1 MAGGKTFARRENMNS
16 ALLVK
21 EDFVLITAGNKSP
34 PVQLSIARRGAAVGP
49 IEPNRHMRGR
59 RA

>member
-1 MAGGKTFARRENMNS
+1 MGRGEVFPGRENMIA

-21 EDFVLITAGNKSP
+21 QDFVLMTARNKYASGAT
-34 PVQLSIARRGAAVGP
+34 IDWTARERP
-49 IEPNRHMRGR
+49 